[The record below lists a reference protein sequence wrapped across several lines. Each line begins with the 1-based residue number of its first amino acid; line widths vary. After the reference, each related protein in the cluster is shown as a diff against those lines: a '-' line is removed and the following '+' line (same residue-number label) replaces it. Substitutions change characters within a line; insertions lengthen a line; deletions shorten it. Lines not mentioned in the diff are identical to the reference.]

1 MATSEV
7 VGERAA
13 SIGVWGMP
21 RSSLVSTKEGNS
33 GAIRP
38 YPGELSPRL
47 R

>member
-1 MATSEV
+1 MAMSEV
-7 VGERAA
+7 VGVRAV
-13 SIGVWGMP
+13 SIGVWGMT
-21 RSSLVSTKEGNS
+21 RSLLVSTKEVNS